1 MAPFPFRPHAL
12 ISKLRTSNFLFPLT
26 CRKSNKLIDLAQLSQ
41 KVLPLFDTVGIL
53 GIRGQKSEV
62 RGRRT
67 DDRVYIHLLD
77 SDLEMIGLYD
87 PCLMPKPGALRL
99 RSKRQL
105 RIA

>member
-12 ISKLRTSNFLFPLT
+12 ISKLRKSNFLFPLT

-62 RGRRT
+62 GGRRSEDGGQT
-67 DDRVYIHLLD
+67 TGCIFIY
-77 SDLEMIGLYD
+77 
-87 PCLMPKPGALRL
+87 
-99 RSKRQL
+99 
-105 RIA
+105 